1 MTTEVVFLLHSGK
14 AVNTFAA
21 DFNMKT
27 GYAFLLHPLE
37 NWGDSC
43 TARRDTLLYSIYNR
57 NTFPTVE
64 MTAEVI
70 FWVLNTEV
78 GYYVHFSEKGN

>member
-14 AVNTFAA
+14 AVDTFAA

-37 NWGDSC
+37 NCGDSC
-43 TARRDTLLYSIYNR
+43 TARRDTLPRTQYTTGIPFQLLR
-57 NTFPTVE
+57 
-64 MTAEVI
+64 
-70 FWVLNTEV
+70 
-78 GYYVHFSEKGN
+78 